1 MATINSI
8 GSAKPI
14 EVVFGGTGAA
24 TLTEY
29 GILLGNGT
37 GAVTAID
44 AASATTDYV
53 LTAINGSAPTFQAAA
68 GGGIETLD
76 SDSGSATGATVTIT
90 GGTNITTSGAAAA
103 ITVNLDAALTA
114 LTSVTMADTGSI
126 QTTTTDTDTLLIQ
139 GYDVDGTAYVP
150 FMTIT
155 NANEPTCDLNT
166 GVTLGT
172 KYIYRADGTDV
183 PVADGGTGAST
194 FTDGGLLVGATTGPI
209 EALAV
214 GGVGTILTGVAGANP
229 TWTTASYPSTAA
241 VGTILIASGAN
252 VITTLAPD
260 TADFVLTDGGA
271 GVAPSWKAAGA
282 GVTYC
287 SDAEAIAGTVTDE
300 AVSPSTLKAKLGTQT
315 DHGLLVG
322 SATTGAITALGV
334 GGVGTILTGV
344 ASNDPTWTTATY
356 PATATK
362 GDILSA
368 SAANVVGVIGAGTDD
383 HVLVANGSGEVSTYQ
398 YSHALPITIAT
409 KADSYAIIEGDEGKL
424 LRMNKETAQTVTVP
438 KDATD
443 DLPIGSQILI
453 FQSGAGATTIDAED
467 GDITLEYNADFTLV
481 LAGQFSTVA
490 LIKTVA
496 NKWLVGGDLTLA

>member
-260 TADFVLTDGGA
+260 TADYVLTDGGA
-271 GVAPSWKAAGA
+271 GVAPSWKAAA
-282 GVTYC
+282 AAAYC
-287 SDAEAIAGTVTDE
+287 DDAEAIAGTVTDE

-344 ASNDPTWTTATY
+344 AASDPTWTTASY

-362 GDILSA
+362 GDLICA
-368 SAANVVGVIGAGTDD
+368 SAANAFTVLTAGTNDY
-383 HVLVANGSGEVSTYQ
+383 VLTANGSGEVPTWQASSGGSSLTLNDQTGTTYTTV
-398 YSHALPITIAT
+398 L
-409 KADSYAIIEGDEGKL
+409 ADAGKL
-424 LRMNKETAQTVTVP
+424 VTLTNASAITLTVP
-438 KDATD
+438 KNSSVAYT
-443 DLPIGSQILI
+443 IGAQIMLY
-453 FQSGAGATTIDAED
+453 QGGAGKVTVAPVD
-467 GDITLEYNADFTLV
+467 GDVTIRSADSLLGFYAQYSTALLTKILEDTWSL
-481 LAGQFSTVA
+481 S
-490 LIKTVA
+490 
-496 NKWLVGGDLTLA
+496 GDLS